1 MGLHEGAG
9 GPVSI
14 LKIKKGMSNGG
25 MERAERRM
33 EPGDGG
39 VALRA
44 GVGRMVKW
52 REGRKEGVG

>member
-9 GPVSI
+9 VPVSI
-14 LKIKKGMSNGG
+14 PEIQRGMSNGEL
-25 MERAERRM
+25 ERAERRM

-44 GVGRMVKW
+44 GVGRI
-52 REGRKEGVG
+52 G

>member
-1 MGLHEGAG
+1 MALREGAG

-14 LKIKKGMSNGG
+14 LKIKRGMSNGG
-25 MERAERRM
+25 MERTERRM

-44 GVGRMVKW
+44 GVG
-52 REGRKEGVG
+52 